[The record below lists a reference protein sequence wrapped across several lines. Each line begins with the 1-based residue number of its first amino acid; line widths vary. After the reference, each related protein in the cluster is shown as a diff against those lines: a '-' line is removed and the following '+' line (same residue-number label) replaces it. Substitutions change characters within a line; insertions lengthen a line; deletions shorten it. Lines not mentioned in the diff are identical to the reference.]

1 MRGTEAERM
10 DAAGGGRNP
19 QSTIFEAA
27 GPMGFFAVR
36 GSGAEALVVGLV
48 VVVLLVLTRKM
59 IRAAGDPDG
68 ADDRRPPGS
77 KALR

>member
-1 MRGTEAERM
+1 MRGAEAEDM
-10 DAAGGGRNP
+10 DTAAGARNP
-19 QSTIFEAA
+19 QSAVLEAA

-36 GSGAEALVVGLV
+36 GGGAEALVVGLV

-68 ADDRRPPGS
+68 ADDRRPPGP